1 MYSRILGN
9 GVVYHLASSNISLC
23 FTTLNCSN
31 KANGYWKELAICL
44 YFLLLFFLKKKL
56 FKRERTQHETGSD
69 KKAHTPLFFS
79 FIGSESHLNAIV
91 MNSLKR
97 EKDPCFVHLQWVL
110 RPALKPN
117 DYLTVLNLKLASISP
132 FPPLSIWWIGLV
144 TAI

>member
-9 GVVYHLASSNISLC
+9 GVVYHLARSNISLC

-44 YFLLLFFLKKKL
+44 YFLLLLFKKKKNSSKEKEHSMTL
-56 FKRERTQHETGSD
+56 RVTEKQ
-69 KKAHTPLFFS
+69 PPVFS
-79 FIGSESHLNAIV
+79 SIRSESHLNAIV
-91 MNSLKR
+91 MNSLQS
-97 EKDPCFVHLQWVL
+97 EKDACFVHLQWVL

-117 DYLTVLNLKLASISP
+117 DYLTVLNLRLASVSP
-132 FPPLSIWWIGLV
+132 SPPLRVWWIGLV